1 MRSVLPLRLRSP
13 TLEPLRLSKIGIY
26 HPSPGDLPQ
35 PRPPW
40 AGRLTCDPEVL
51 TESLASGKE
60 RVTLL
65 SLRK

>member
-1 MRSVLPLRLRSP
+1 M
-13 TLEPLRLSKIGIY
+13 EPLRLSKIRIY
-26 HPSPGDLPQ
+26 PPSPGDLRQ
-35 PRPPW
+35 PLAPW

-65 SLRK
+65 SLCK